1 MTQGFFKTI
10 VRNSSDIISI
20 VNCKGIFI
28 YNSDSILKTLGY
40 TAEEI
45 NGTNIFK
52 YLHPQY
58 HTYAKNT
65 LKKFLTG
72 KQASHIN
79 VKFLSKKDDWRW
91 MEFTVTNML
100 DDKNVN
106 GIVINSRDITEKR
119 NTEFLKPD
127 PLALYHSLFQNHPD
141 GVFSLC
147 TEGFFSL
154 DTKNCFNS
162 INSIAAKIIGK
173 NREELLG
180 ANIFNLFPHL
190 YTTSFYTN
198 YTEVTTL
205 KAVSR
210 FEDVSKKDGRI
221 YSFTTY
227 KREDGV
233 AVFFMDITEHKKAQA
248 ELEKLSLVA
257 SKTSSAI
264 IIADNNKRI
273 EWVNE
278 SFVKISGYSPDEVL
292 GKMPREVLSG
302 EDTDAQTLQR
312 IADSFSKCISF
323 SEEFLQYNKKGEKTW
338 IAIDCTPI
346 FDNNV
351 NLSKYVFII
360 NDISARKRDEQQ
372 LLLAKEQAELAEQAK
387 SKFLS
392 VMSHEIRTPMN
403 AVIGFTNLLAEQQ
416 PRADQL
422 EHLKVLQFSA
432 KNLLVLT
439 NDILDFNKIESGKID
454 FEEIDFDLK
463 ELIDN
468 VRTSLL
474 QKAREKNVALSIYI
488 NENLPM
494 VKGDPVRIGQ
504 IFTNLIS
511 NAVKFTEE
519 GMVTVSAD
527 IKYQDLNK
535 IIIDFEITDTGI
547 GIANDKYDAIFES
560 FTQANSDTTRK
571 FGGTGLGL
579 TITKQILEL
588 MGSKI
593 KLKSTEGK
601 GSNFYFTLTLP
612 ISKAKNSGIT
622 SKVNSSYVRSHRA
635 IKLWWQKI
643 MR

>member
-1 MTQGFFKTI
+1 M
-10 VRNSSDIISI
+10 
-20 VNCKGIFI
+20 
-28 YNSDSILKTLGY
+28 
-40 TAEEI
+40 
-45 NGTNIFK
+45 
-52 YLHPQY
+52 
-58 HTYAKNT
+58 
-65 LKKFLTG
+65 
-72 KQASHIN
+72 
-79 VKFLSKKDDWRW
+79 
-91 MEFTVTNML
+91 
-100 DDKNVN
+100 
-106 GIVINSRDITEKR
+106 DITEKR

-127 PLALYHSLFQNHPD
+127 TSALYHTLFENHPD

-147 TEGFFSL
+147 SAGDFLSVNTKALEIFEYAEKEILCANFCSIVENTDIHLAKAAFKRALAGEYQHVEIKVVTKSSTVKELSITLCAVRNGGEYGGVHGIAKDITARKRADKLAKDQAATLDITLESITEGFFSL
-154 DTKNCFNS
+154 DKKHCFNS

-180 ANIFNLFPHL
+180 ANIFNLFPYL

-198 YTEVTTL
+198 YIEVTTL

-346 FDNNV
+346 FDNNA
-351 NLSKYVFII
+351 NLSKYFFII

-387 SKFLS
+387 SRFLS
-392 VMSHEIRTPMN
+392 VMSHEIRTPN
-403 AVIGFTNLLAEQQ
+403 ECCNRFYKFIG
-416 PRADQL
+416 RAAA
-422 EHLKVLQFSA
+422 KGRSA
-432 KNLLVLT
+432 
-439 NDILDFNKIESGKID
+439 
-454 FEEIDFDLK
+454 
-463 ELIDN
+463 
-468 VRTSLL
+468 
-474 QKAREKNVALSIYI
+474 
-488 NENLPM
+488 
-494 VKGDPVRIGQ
+494 
-504 IFTNLIS
+504 
-511 NAVKFTEE
+511 
-519 GMVTVSAD
+519 
-527 IKYQDLNK
+527 
-535 IIIDFEITDTGI
+535 
-547 GIANDKYDAIFES
+547 
-560 FTQANSDTTRK
+560 
-571 FGGTGLGL
+571 
-579 TITKQILEL
+579 
-588 MGSKI
+588 
-593 KLKSTEGK
+593 
-601 GSNFYFTLTLP
+601 
-612 ISKAKNSGIT
+612 
-622 SKVNSSYVRSHRA
+622 
-635 IKLWWQKI
+635 
-643 MR
+643 